1 MVKSEKKSFPSSSFF
16 FKHSFPEKGSFWCQI
31 EFTKMKFILFRSP
44 GEIGYLSWLSFKS
57 VFGIILQ
64 LLFNWIRI
72 RGKCSHWAKLHHYLA
87 SQSNDVF
94 RLLSVLAIPRII
106 LPRKCCTETTDIL
119 QSKKCLAEGS
129 PALLSFYNI
138 VNKKKLEH
146 SPICPGKSDSW
157 LILTTIPIPWYPI
170 VTF

>member
-1 MVKSEKKSFPSSSFF
+1 MLLFQTLLFLSVLSSESLIDFDCAVQSMMIIVSLYFIIQPCHSFDVHWYFGAKILPPLVCHIVAQMVKSEKKSFPSSSSSFF

-87 SQSNDVF
+87 S
-94 RLLSVLAIPRII
+94 
-106 LPRKCCTETTDIL
+106 
-119 QSKKCLAEGS
+119 
-129 PALLSFYNI
+129 
-138 VNKKKLEH
+138 
-146 SPICPGKSDSW
+146 
-157 LILTTIPIPWYPI
+157 
-170 VTF
+170 